1 MKKYSINYAEKSFL
15 DAQWLNSLSAKNV
28 GFDEAISYRYSDL
41 DPEFIFKNIDILG
54 KDRGVGYWIWKS
66 HLLKKTLEKISD
78 GDLLAY
84 CDSGSIYV
92 SKIDPLVE
100 IIKKDEL
107 GVISFE
113 LQGFTEKMYSKRDL
127 LIHMNMDTEEYWNQ
141 NQVCGGYIW
150 LVKNEFTI
158 KLIDEFVELCQ
169 NHNLLDDSLSENPEH
184 FGFLE
189 HRHDQSIWS
198 LLCKKYKIK
207 PHRFI
212 DSPID
217 LKNYPLDNYPA
228 LSKSFRGS
236 KNGIIKD
243 GYVLKRT

>member
-1 MKKYSINYAEKSFL
+1 MKKININYADRNFI

-28 GFDEAISYRYSDL
+28 GFDESISCRYADL
-41 DPEFIFKNIDILG
+41 DPEFIFKNINILNQ
-54 KDRGVGYWIWKS
+54 DRGGGYWIWKCNI
-66 HLLKKTLEKISD
+66 LKKALQLISD

-84 CDSGSIYV
+84 CDSGSLYV

-100 IIKKDEL
+100 IIQKDEL

-127 LIHMNMDTEEYWNQ
+127 LIHMNMDSEEYWNM

-150 LVKNEFTI
+150 LIKNEFTI
-158 KLIDEFVELCQ
+158 KLIDEFCEICQ
-169 NHNLLDDSLSENPEH
+169 NHHLLDDSISDAGEHPE
-184 FGFLE
+184 FRE

-212 DSPID
+212 DSELD
-217 LKNYPLDNYPA
+217 LKKYPQDNYPA

-236 KNGIIKD
+236 KNGFMP
-243 GYVLKRT
+243 GYTLKR